1 MKSLPPS
8 SPMFLFLPSPYLLFL
23 SVKDKDCEAL
33 FPLLLLQNSLDASE
47 VSAGSIW

>member
-8 SPMFLFLPSPYLLFL
+8 SPMFLFSPYLLFL
-23 SVKDKDCEAL
+23 FVKDEDCEAL
-33 FPLLLLQNSLDASE
+33 FPLLLLQNSWNASE